1 MATLQFRSNSR
12 AHALDSRSYRSTW
25 HCSIN
30 PVWTDDANGL
40 VFIQLVQKRNR
51 QIREN
56 TSMRLRALSF
66 AAAAVSVLYAAT
78 PVMAQEKITV
88 WWGKGFYK
96 SEDEA
101 LLKAIEKFEAK
112 TGVKVELSQYA
123 IQDMIPKTVAALDS
137 GTPPDVA
144 YSDTYD
150 VQAGGKW
157 AFEGK
162 LEDLSDIL
170 TPIKSEFAP
179 NTLETAYLMNGETKK
194 KGYYGFPLKQQ
205 TMHVQIW
212 SDMLE
217 KAGFKVSDIPTT
229 WKEYWSFWCDKVQPA
244 YRKASGSRAY
254 GIGMPMGV
262 ESTDSLQSFYTF
274 MDAYNVKLVDDD
286 GKLLVDDPKVKE
298 GLIGALKDYTD
309 PYLKGCTPP
318 SSTTWKDPDNN
329 VAFHNKTTVMT
340 HNFTISIAAK
350 WYEDSQNPALTPEQ
364 RAAGKKAYEELIIT
378 AAFPKKPD
386 GSPIKYRSDVK
397 TGVIFSQSKNKAK
410 AKEFVKFLLQEE
422 NLGPYVEGAL
432 GRWFPVTIAGQ
443 KSPFWQ
449 ADRHRKA
456 VYNQFMGGTQPFDFV
471 KNYKFTILNN
481 ENAWAKAMNRVV
493 SEKVPVDKA
502 VDELIARIKQVAG

>member
-1 MATLQFRSNSR
+1 MAPLQFRSNSR
-12 AHALDSRSYRSTW
+12 AHALDSRSYHSTW

-286 GKLLVDDPKVKE
+286 GKLLVDDPKVKK